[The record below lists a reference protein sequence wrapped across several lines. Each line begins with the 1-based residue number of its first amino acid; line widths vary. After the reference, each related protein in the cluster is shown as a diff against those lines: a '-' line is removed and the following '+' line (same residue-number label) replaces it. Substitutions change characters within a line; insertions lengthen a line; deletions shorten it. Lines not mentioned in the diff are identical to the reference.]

1 VFIDAAS
8 FTPRHGTVALFRGVV
23 MQMWRDEVIL
33 NAYPSLRGTKWY
45 VEDGRE
51 LEGMGYDVRGMRAWW
66 EERRRGRRNV
76 AAAAVAGSGKGG
88 SGGGV

>member
-1 VFIDAAS
+1 
-8 FTPRHGTVALFRGVV
+8 
-23 MQMWRDEVIL
+23 MQMWKDEVIL

-66 EERRRGRRNV
+66 EERRRRRNV
-76 AAAAVAGSGKGG
+76 AAAAVAGSGRGG
-88 SGGGV
+88 AGGES